1 MGKVNSCQSNK
12 FREGISSE
20 GAACTK
26 WDINWDQNLPF
37 SPPPPSYKKEKEK
50 YSRHKLFKASMNLNL
65 KLDKEAT
72 KYRNIWSKNLLYLTG
87 AFSSQEQKMSS
98 FMTDVERIVERNKR
112 IQRME
117 QICDHH

>member
-1 MGKVNSCQSNK
+1 
-12 FREGISSE
+12 
-20 GAACTK
+20 
-26 WDINWDQNLPF
+26 
-37 SPPPPSYKKEKEK
+37 
-50 YSRHKLFKASMNLNL
+50 MNLNL